1 MWDNRI
7 KLTKMKKLYL
17 VFVSALLVSAC
28 CESSSLRPW
37 KEGYLDIHQISTGRG
52 NASFMILPDGTT
64 MMVDMGDMGN
74 VSHFKQEIMPA
85 VPSAEKS
92 PAQWVAQYV
101 RHFSQPLEN
110 EGKVDYMM
118 ITHYD
123 SDHIG
128 VLGEC
133 GVSELDS
140 LLHIEKL
147 VDRGYDYPTPEQAM
161 SMNKWTLPGYLRT
174 MEARAGRGLGYEKFV
189 VGSDSQFALK
199 HAPEKYAD
207 FKIRNIYAN
216 GHLWTGEGLHA
227 RDLVPGEGE
236 EYAKN
241 LKAMNE
247 NRLSCTIN
255 ISYGDF
261 DYHNGGDI
269 QGSSATST
277 RPWRNVE
284 KFVGEFIGETDVVL
298 ANHHAYSDAMY
309 EPFVK
314 AVTPQVCILP
324 VWDYYHPQPSTLSN
338 MLRCGIDAEHPAARD
353 SVSYVFSAGIVGSNR
368 ERLGDDGQLIMP
380 DGHIVVR
387 VYEGGDRFQ
396 VFVLNDRSLDY
407 EIIYRTPVLESRK

>member
-1 MWDNRI
+1 
-7 KLTKMKKLYL
+7 MKKLYL

-28 CESSSLRPW
+28 GGADVLTPW
-37 KEGYLDIHQISTGRG
+37 REGYLDIHQISTGRG
-52 NASFMILPDGTT
+52 NATFMILPDGTT
-64 MMVDMGDMGN
+64 MVVDMGDMGD

-101 RHFSQPLEN
+101 RHFSRPLGN
-110 EGKVDYMM
+110 DGKVDYMM

-140 LLHIEKL
+140 LLHIEKI

-174 MEARAGRGLGYEKFV
+174 MASRADRGLGYEKFV

-199 HAPEKYAD
+199 HAPENYAD

-216 GHLWTGEGLHA
+216 GHIWTGEGLRT
-227 RDLVPGEGE
+227 RDLVIGEGE
-236 EYAKN
+236 EYAQN

-269 QGSSATST
+269 QGSSINST

-309 EPFVK
+309 EPFLK
-314 AVTPQVCILP
+314 AVTPQVCIVP
-324 VWDYYHPQPSTLSN
+324 VWDYYHPQPSTLYN
-338 MLRCGIDAEHPAARD
+338 MLRCGIDGGHHAVRD
-353 SVSYVFSAGIVGSNR
+353 SVNYVFSAGIVGSNR
-368 ERLGDDGQLIMP
+368 ERLASDGQLIMP

-396 VFVLNDRSLDY
+396 VFVLNDRSLGY
-407 EIIYRTPVLESRK
+407 EITYRTPVLESRK

>member
-1 MWDNRI
+1 
-7 KLTKMKKLYL
+7 MKKLYL

-28 CESSSLRPW
+28 GGADVLAPW

-52 NASFMILPDGTT
+52 NATFMILPDGTT
-64 MMVDMGDMGN
+64 MMVDMGDLGDT
-74 VSHFKQEIMPA
+74 SHFRQEVMPA
-85 VPSAEKS
+85 VPSSDKS
-92 PAQWVAQYV
+92 PAEWVARYV
-101 RHFSQPLEN
+101 RHFSRPLCN
-110 EGKVDYMM
+110 DGKIDYML

-128 VLGEC
+128 APGTK

-140 LLHIEKL
+140 LLHIEKI
-147 VDRGYDYPTPEQAM
+147 VDRGYDYPTPEQALA
-161 SMNKWTLPGYLRT
+161 MNGWTLPGYLKT
-174 MEARAGRGLGYEKFV
+174 MESRAARGLGYEKFV
-189 VGSDSQFALK
+189 VGSDSQFALIHQPRK
-199 HAPEKYAD
+199 D

-216 GHLWTGEGLHA
+216 GHLWTGDGL
-227 RDLVPGEGE
+227 RDIVIGEGD
-236 EYAKN
+236 EYAEN

-261 DYHNGGDI
+261 DYHSGGDI
-269 QGSSATST
+269 QGSSVNST

-309 EPFVK
+309 EPFLK

-324 VWDYYHPQPSTLSN
+324 VWDYYHPQPSTLYN
-338 MLRCGIDAEHPAARD
+338 MLRGGIDDDHPAVRD
-353 SVSYVFSAGIVGSNR
+353 SVNYVFSAGIVGSNL
-368 ERLGDDGQLIMP
+368 ERLASDGQLIMP
-380 DGHIVVR
+380 DGHVVVR

-396 VFVLNDRSLDY
+396 VFVLNDRSTDY
-407 EIIYRTPVLESRK
+407 EILYRTPMLESRK

>member
-1 MWDNRI
+1 
-7 KLTKMKKLYL
+7 MKKLYL

-28 CESSSLRPW
+28 GGADVLAPW
-37 KEGYLDIHQISTGRG
+37 REGYLDIHQISTGRG
-52 NASFMILPDGTT
+52 NATFMILPDGTT
-64 MMVDMGDMGN
+64 MMVDMGDLGDT
-74 VSHFKQEIMPA
+74 SHSRQEVMPA
-85 VPSAEKS
+85 VPSSEKS
-92 PAQWVAQYV
+92 PAQWVAKYV
-101 RHFSQPLEN
+101 RHFSKPLSN
-110 EGKVDYMM
+110 DGKIDYML

-128 VLGEC
+128 APGTK

-140 LLHIEKL
+140 LLHIEKI
-147 VDRGYDYPTPEQAM
+147 VDRGYDYPTPELALAM
-161 SMNKWTLPGYLRT
+161 NRWTLPGYLRT
-174 MEARAGRGLGYEKFV
+174 MESRASRGLGYEKFV
-189 VGSDSQFALK
+189 VGSDTQFALLHELRK
-199 HAPEKYAD
+199 D

-216 GHLWTGEGLHA
+216 GHLWTGDGL
-227 RDLVPGEGE
+227 RDIVIGEGD
-236 EYAKN
+236 EYAEN

-261 DYHNGGDI
+261 DYHSGGDI
-269 QGSSATST
+269 QGSSANST

-309 EPFVK
+309 DPFLK

-324 VWDYYHPQPSTLSN
+324 VWDYYHPQPSTLYN
-338 MLRCGIDAEHPAARD
+338 MLRGGIDDDHPAVRD
-353 SVSYVFSAGIVGSNR
+353 SVNYVFSAGIVGSNL
-368 ERLGDDGQLIMP
+368 ERLAADGQLIMP
-380 DGHIVVR
+380 DGHVVVR

-407 EIIYRTPVLESRK
+407 EISYRSPVLVSRK